1 MPLLDPEIETVRVIL
16 PRPQVIRLSD
26 TEIAPGNFGGAFI
39 DLSDVPNSYSGQ
51 ALKTVRV
58 NAGATGLEFVTSG
71 TGAVD
76 SVFGRTGVVVAVSGD
91 YTAAQVTGA
100 VANTRTINATA
111 PITGGGDL
119 SADRT
124 LAMHVSDT
132 THDGYLSSTDWN
144 TFNTSAS
151 GSYVPTSRTL
161 HIGPTTSDLS
171 ANRSF
176 ITNVT
181 DDAQTKAA
189 IVPNTAPDAGQALVG
204 NAGGTAY
211 APETISGSG
220 ATISLAST
228 GVVSISG
235 IANASL
241 TNSAITIGGV
251 STALGGSAL
260 GNVTNDTQTK
270 AAVVP
275 NTAPT
280 SGQILVGNA
289 GGTAYSKQTVSGSGA
304 TITLNDSGVATISA
318 IANASLSNS
327 SITIAGNST
336 ALGGT
341 VTQDQITGLSSTGLV
356 KRTGSNALSVVVDTT
371 VGDNL
376 VTLANPSAITFIR
389 INADNT
395 VTARSAANFRSDIG
409 AGTGSGDALTSQP
422 LSQFAAT
429 TSAQLLGVISDET
442 GSGVLV
448 FSISPTLTG
457 VPLAPTASQGTSNT
471 QIATTAYTDTAVS
484 NAIAGVNPAVAVQ
497 AATTAAGDTSG
508 FTYNN
513 GVSGVGATLTGP
525 TANVAVTIDG
535 YTFTAVGQRL
545 LVKNDTQSPSG
556 AFNGVYFLSTLQIP
570 AVKPVFTRALD
581 YNSPSDINN
590 TGAIPVVNGTVNGTT
605 SWVLTSQVT
614 TVGTDPLTFTKFSIN
629 PTTIGLTSSPLS
641 QFASTTSLQL
651 LGVMS
656 DETGTGALVF
666 ANTPTLVTPV
676 LGAATATSI
685 NGNTFTTGTYTLTGV
700 AGKTLTFN
708 KNLTLEG
715 TDATTMTFPTTSATI
730 ARTDAANTFTGAST
744 ATSWVFTTPVLGTP
758 TSGTLS
764 NCTTA
769 TQSAGDNSTKLASTA
784 YADAAGAGHAV
795 YLAASPPTT
804 DVGLFTIKKTGVDLK
819 TNATTDIFTVP
830 AGRTFVCTSL
840 YGVVTASSVPAAVAF
855 VWKVIESG
863 AGASMT
869 PATAIPSTSPTVG
882 RYIAQVSVVSS
893 VYTICAAAAKVQIV
907 ISTGFTTSTSV
918 TGDVFLT
925 GFYTT

>member
-16 PRPQVIRLSD
+16 PKPQVIRLSD

-71 TGAVD
+71 AGAVD

-100 VANTRTINATA
+100 VANTRTINTTA

-132 THDGYLSSTDWN
+132 THDGYLSSIDWN

-189 IVPNTAPDAGQALVG
+189 IVPNTAPSAGQALVG

-211 APETISGSG
+211 APSTVSGSG

-228 GVVSISG
+228 GVVSISA

-241 TNSAITIGGV
+241 TNSSITIGGV
-251 STALGGSAL
+251 STSLGGSAL

-270 AAVVP
+270 ASVVP
-275 NTAPT
+275 NTAPS

-289 GGTAYSKQTVSGSGA
+289 GGTAYAKQTVSGSGA

-327 SITIAGNST
+327 AITIAGNST
-336 ALGGT
+336 SLGGT
-341 VTQDQITGLSSTGLV
+341 VTQDQITGLASTGLV
-356 KRTGSNALSVVVDTT
+356 KRTGANALSVVVDTT

-409 AGTGSGDALTSQP
+409 AGTGSGDALTS
-422 LSQFAAT
+422 
-429 TSAQLLGVISDET
+429 
-442 GSGVLV
+442 
-448 FSISPTLTG
+448 
-457 VPLAPTASQGTSNT
+457 
-471 QIATTAYTDTAVS
+471 
-484 NAIAGVNPAVAVQ
+484 
-497 AATTAAGDTSG
+497 
-508 FTYNN
+508 
-513 GVSGVGATLTGP
+513 
-525 TANVAVTIDG
+525 
-535 YTFTAVGQRL
+535 
-545 LVKNDTQSPSG
+545 
-556 AFNGVYFLSTLQIP
+556 
-570 AVKPVFTRALD
+570 
-581 YNSPSDINN
+581 
-590 TGAIPVVNGTVNGTT
+590 
-605 SWVLTSQVT
+605 
-614 TVGTDPLTFTKFSIN
+614 
-629 PTTIGLTSSPLS
+629 SPLS

-666 ANTPTLVTPV
+666 ANTPTLVTPA

-700 AGKTLTFN
+700 AAKTLTFN
-708 KNLTLEG
+708 KSLTLEG
-715 TDATTMTFPTTSATI
+715 TDATTMTFPTTNATI
-730 ARTDAANTFTGAST
+730 ARTDAANTFTGASAT
-744 ATSWVFTTPVLGTP
+744 TSW
-758 TSGTLS
+758 TS
-764 NCTTA
+764 N
-769 TQSAGDNSTKLASTA
+769 TQSASDNSTKLATTA
-784 YADAAGAGHAV
+784 YVDNQVSSVGGGPGHAIYV
-795 YLAASPPTT
+795 AASPPTT
-804 DVGLFTIKKTGVDLK
+804 DVGFFTIVKTGVDLK
-819 TNATTDIFTVP
+819 NNATTDLFTVP
-830 AGRTFVCTSL
+830 TSRTFVCINANIIPTA
-840 YGVVTASSVPAAVAF
+840 VTAGAAVAI
-855 VWKVIESG
+855 VWRILESG
-863 AGASMT
+863 ASGVMTTNTAATSAAPVTTKVWAQIGAN
-869 PATAIPSTSPTVG
+869 TASTSPVN
-882 RYIAQVSVVSS
+882 
-893 VYTICAAAAKVQIV
+893 ICAAGNKVQF
-907 ISTGFTTSTSV
+907 SLTTGWTTSTTV
-918 TGDVFLT
+918 TGNVYVFGYYST
-925 GFYTT
+925 

>member
-1 MPLLDPEIETVRVIL
+1 MPILDPEIETVRVIL

-26 TEIAPGNFGGAFI
+26 TEIAPGSFGGAFI
-39 DLSDVPNSYSGQ
+39 DLSDVPNSYAGQ
-51 ALKTVRV
+51 TLKVVRV
-58 NAGATGLEFVTSG
+58 NAGETGLEFVTSAA
-71 TGAVD
+71 GAVS
-76 SVFGRTGVVVAVSGD
+76 SVFGRTGDVVAVSGD

-100 VANTRTINATA
+100 VANTRTINTTA

-119 SADRT
+119 SSDRT

-181 DDAQTKAA
+181 DDAQTKA
-189 IVPNTAPDAGQALVG
+189 
-204 NAGGTAY
+204 
-211 APETISGSG
+211 
-220 ATISLAST
+220 
-228 GVVSISG
+228 SI
-235 IANASL
+235 
-241 TNSAITIGGV
+241 
-251 STALGGSAL
+251 
-260 GNVTNDTQTK
+260 
-270 AAVVP
+270 VP

-289 GGTAYSKQTVSGSGA
+289 GGTAYDKQTVSGSGA
-304 TITLNDSGVATISA
+304 TATMSDTGVLTLSA
-318 IANASLSNS
+318 IPNATLSNS

-341 VTQDQITGLSSTGLV
+341 VTQDQITGLASTGLV
-356 KRTGSNALSVVVDTT
+356 KRTGANALAVVVDTT

-442 GSGVLV
+442 GSGALV
-448 FSISPTLTG
+448 FAVSPALTG

-535 YTFTAVGQRL
+535 YTFTAVNQRL

-556 AFNGVYFLSTLQIP
+556 AFNGVYFLSTLQAP
-570 AVKPVFTRALD
+570 AIKPIFTRALD
-581 YNSPSDINN
+581 YNAPSDINN
-590 TGAIPVVNGTVNGTT
+590 TGAIPVVNGTVNAST
-605 SWVLTSQVT
+605 SWLLTSSVT
-614 TVGTDPLTFTKFSIN
+614 TVGTSPLTYTQFSIN
-629 PTTIGLTSSPLS
+629 PTTIALTSGTLA
-641 QFASTTSLQL
+641 QFASTTSAQL
-651 LGVMS
+651 AGVLS
-656 DETGTGALVF
+656 DETGSGSAVF
-666 ANTPTLVTPV
+666 ATSPTLVTPA
-676 LGAATATSI
+676 LGVATATSL

-700 AGKTLTFN
+700 AAKTLTFN
-708 KNLTLEG
+708 KSITLEG
-715 TDATTMTFPTTSATI
+715 TDATTMTFPTTNATI

-758 TSGTLS
+758 TSGDLR
-764 NCTTA
+764 NCTAA
-769 TQSAGDNSTKLASTA
+769 TDSVAGVISAADHTTLTSLSTA
-784 YADAAGAGHAV
+784 QASG
-795 YLAASPPTT
+795 SPPPFIG
-804 DVGLFTIKKTGVDLK
+804 VGVPVFAVKTGVDLK
-819 TNATTDIFTVP
+819 TAATTDVFTVP
-830 AGRTFVCTSL
+830 TSRTFFLTGSFVI
-840 YGVVTASSVPAAVAF
+840 VTAVT
-855 VWKVIESG
+855 G
-863 AGASMT
+863 AGAGTFQYQIKESSASRVMSNNTAGNSTT
-869 PATAIPSTSPTVG
+869 PVAG
-882 RYIAQVSVVSS
+882 QS
-893 VYTICAAAAKVQIV
+893 VYSEFAPAPSSFIASSCTAGNKVQMV
-907 ISTGFTTSTSV
+907 VAVSNAGSTTV
-918 TGDVFLT
+918 TGTVWVQ
-925 GFYTT
+925 GFYTQ